1 MKQEHNFYK
10 DNDNELTTRMTSRYS
25 GYCKQCRFRFRK
37 GEVVGWLGKG
47 MGCLCYYCEMGKDS
61 LEKRLPPERQKL
73 LNETLER
80 VKELAILGTMSDS
93 TEQEYK
99 KLLKVLMERFG
110 KIRKVQKLLKRIELP
125 RELG

>member
-1 MKQEHNFYK
+1 MKPEYKYHQE
-10 DNDNELTTRMTSRYS
+10 NDIPRRMASRYS
-25 GYCKQCRFRFRK
+25 GYCKKCGFRYRK

-61 LEKRLPPERQKL
+61 LEKRLPPERQRL
-73 LNETLER
+73 LNETLKR
-80 VKELAILGTMSDS
+80 VKLLAAMDSRNES

-99 KLLKVLMERFG
+99 AKIKVLLERFG
-110 KIRKVQKLLKRIELP
+110 KIRKVQKFLKRIELP